1 MLTTEPMSP
10 KHHGAWHAMRRDL
23 YPQEPAAT
31 VESEIEE
38 FVRTGMI
45 DGRAHGVFVAVL
57 SGEALGFVEVS
68 DACRGSCHVESWY
81 VRPEARRTG
90 VGRALLGACEVWA
103 RSRGAKLLTS
113 DTNADYP
120 DSPPAHRA
128 CGFTS
133 SADDTLFE
141 RQLLDKS

>member
-1 MLTTEPMSP
+1 
-10 KHHGAWHAMRRDL
+10 MRRDL

-31 VESEIEE
+31 VESEIDE

-45 DGRAHGVFVAVL
+45 DERAHGVFVAVL
-57 SGEALGFVEVS
+57 GGVTLGFVEVS
-68 DACRGSCHVESWY
+68 DTGQGACHVESWY

-90 VGRALLGACEVWA
+90 VGRALLGACEGWS

-113 DTNADYP
+113 DTNANYP

-128 CGFTS
+128 CGFRA

-141 RQLLDKS
+141 RPLTDQS